1 MPERRVLVL
10 ALACASLGMG
20 GCGAKSRECTTLVEL
35 IDDDDQAL
43 EALEVNGKD
52 SRKLAAATRGLA
64 AVEAKLASD
73 LGGTRFEV
81 AEVKKVAADYQAF
94 ATETAHAADEV
105 ARTIER
111 ATELLEKV
119 DDARPDSATKRWAS
133 AVQKVAAACEARPS
147 PVCERSSAAVRAV
160 PEKVDDMALYA
171 HALDKLAGDLRKL
184 PTTDAALRAALDG
197 AERQSV
203 ELAKVFADIAEL
215 QQKAK
220 RSRAA
225 MDAAVAKERPLSD
238 RVNTLC
244 GLASAKPSKQ

>member
-1 MPERRVLVL
+1 M
-10 ALACASLGMG
+10 A
-20 GCGAKSRECTTLVEL
+20 GCGAKQRECSTLLEL

-43 EALEVNGKD
+43 EALESNGKD
-52 SRKLAAATRGLA
+52 SQKLAAATRGLA

-73 LGGTRFEV
+73 LGAHRFEV
-81 AEVKKVAADYQAF
+81 ADVKKVAADYQAF
-94 ATETAHAADEV
+94 ASETARAADEV

-119 DDARPDSATKRWAS
+119 DDARPDSATKRWTA
-133 AVQKVAAACEARPS
+133 AVQKVAAACQARPS
-147 PVCERSSAAVRAV
+147 PACERSSAAIRAV

-171 HALDKLAGDLRKL
+171 HALDKLAGELRKV
-184 PTTDAALRAALDG
+184 PTTDAGLRAALDG

-238 RVNTLC
+238 RVNALC
-244 GLASAKPSKQ
+244 GLASAKPSKK